1 MNTNKP
7 AQAQIFAWIAR
18 ILAILYVLFISLFAL
33 DVFQPDIPLSELLI
47 GLFMHLIPSFV
58 IAAIIWIAWKNPLV
72 GGVLF
77 IATGL
82 GFSFF
87 FHIESWSTFAII
99 AAPPILIGLI
109 FLIESTLSIKK
120 SRI

>member
-1 MNTNKP
+1 MNSNKP
-7 AQAQIFAWIAR
+7 VQAHLFAWIAR
-18 ILAILYVLFISLFAL
+18 ILAILYVIFISLFAL
-33 DVFQPDIPLSELLI
+33 DVFQPGIPLGELLI
-47 GLFMHLIPSFV
+47 GLFMHLIPSLV
-58 IAAIIWIAWKNPLV
+58 IAAVIWIAWKNPLV
-72 GGVLF
+72 GGILF

-87 FHIESWSTFAII
+87 FHTESWSTFAII

-109 FLIESTLSIKK
+109 FLIESALSRQK